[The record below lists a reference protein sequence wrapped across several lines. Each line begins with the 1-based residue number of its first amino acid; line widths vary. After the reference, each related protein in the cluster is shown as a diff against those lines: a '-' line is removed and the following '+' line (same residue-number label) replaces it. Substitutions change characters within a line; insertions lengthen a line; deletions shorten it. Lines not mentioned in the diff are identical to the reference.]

1 MPRNKAAVEAF
12 HNGGVGGGAGC
23 MCYTC
28 HKLIRNPGQIVPC
41 ERCVLPF
48 CSAKCMAVH
57 RMDARECDLRAKI
70 REGGGIVGLGNAGKQ
85 TAGAVRERLSG
96 RFEGEEVN
104 SLPMARPGG
113 VALLWRW

>member
-1 MPRNKAAVEAF
+1 
-12 HNGGVGGGAGC
+12 

-70 REGGGIVGLGNAGKQ
+70 RENGGIVGLGNAGKQ
-85 TAGAVRERLSG
+85 TAGAG
-96 RFEGEEVN
+96 RDFSKAAAGVH
-104 SLPMARPGG
+104 ARCCRVSCNGT
-113 VALLWRW
+113 ARRRQ